1 MEAIFYIMTE
11 FFVELEENPFVKKL
25 LFNRISKLAT
35 ENKQMELFY
44 EGLQLYLEQTN
55 QVVEDMMSMYEN

>member
-1 MEAIFYIMTE
+1 
-11 FFVELEENPFVKKL
+11 L